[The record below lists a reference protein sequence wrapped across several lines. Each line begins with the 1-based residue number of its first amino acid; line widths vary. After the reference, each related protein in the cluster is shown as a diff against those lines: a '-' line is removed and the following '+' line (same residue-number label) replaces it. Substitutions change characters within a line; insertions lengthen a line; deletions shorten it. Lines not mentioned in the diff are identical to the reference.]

1 MNIKLLIKMPSL
13 ILMILVLVNM
23 DAYPR
28 GLQIAVKWSKAMSRR
43 TPDYAWTPGEA
54 MHKGSL
60 CNAGIQVD
68 FLAEPLQDP

>member
-28 GLQIAVKWSKAMSRR
+28 GLQIAVKWSKSHVKKDSRLCM
-43 TPDYAWTPGEA
+43 DSGEA
-54 MHKGSL
+54 MHKGKFVQCRHPGWL
-60 CNAGIQVD
+60 PG
-68 FLAEPLQDP
+68 